1 MVYSSSKLVWL
12 PSMLSSISALSN
24 MAILYIPMDCPMPSM
39 MVTACSSIMDTH
51 CVSSPVAS
59 YSETY
64 LSGLSSCSMYTVHLP
79 PGHQQHHHLE
89 HTEQVLLLLQS
100 CIECLTRL
108 NNLKKLFSSPY
119 FQQFLVNCHKILADW
134 LHLIFA
140 GGHQLIIG
148 NLVFG
153 VWRQQ
158 QL

>member
-1 MVYSSSKLVWL
+1 
-12 PSMLSSISALSN
+12 MLSIISALSN

-64 LSGLSSCSMYTVHLP
+64 LSGLSSCSMYTFLLAINNTTIWSIQSSTAVNL
-79 PGHQQHHHLE
+79 QVFLILKSCMCVFNQME
-89 HTEQVLLLLQS
+89 HFE
-100 CIECLTRL
+100 I
-108 NNLKKLFSSPY
+108 FSPY
-119 FQQFLVNCHKILADW
+119 FQQFLVNCQKILADW

-148 NLVFG
+148 SLVFG